1 MIKSSKEK
9 SGKLFWIS
17 FAAITVIYVAAMS
30 VFTFY
35 DYEITSSLYDKGTA
49 FGVIFEISGPV
60 FMPFFGIYS
69 IVSLPFVLK
78 VKKTPVKV
86 LLYVVLILLYA
97 YYCFMGAFTLKYSY
111 APFMFIP
118 SIIIYVTFTV
128 LCFFINVKM
137 PDSKRAIHKCVIL
150 VTFFT
155 VLTAML
161 GVDLIKVV
169 FGRKRFCAFLE
180 GPFQAVDFRREGFD
194 AFCQFLDFGFV
205 GVVLLGGAAEVF
217 FKAARAEFCEAEAR
231 RAGNAVPN
239 QHGKRNKPAKH
250 KGSQQQVIAG
260 HGSFGG
266 QGIHEA
272 WIQRQLKWCREGCL
286 VVHKEQHYQEK
297 DQHKDKDL
305 QIAHNVLLK
314 LFQRASPFFRRR
326 TPLE

>member
-1 MIKSSKEK
+1 MLNSSKEK
-9 SGKLFWIS
+9 SGKYFWII
-17 FAAITVIYVAAMS
+17 FAVITVIYVAAMS

-169 FGRKRFCAFLE
+169 FGRKRFYTITSEEYAPWYVIQSHALNSSFPSGHVSRAALSLCFALLCYYKNKKYVPLIKVVAVIFTVLVAVSRLYE
-180 GPFQAVDFRREGFD
+180 GMHYPTDVITAVFITMS
-194 AFCQFLDFGFV
+194 
-205 GVVLLGGAAEVF
+205 VF
-217 FKAARAEFCEAEAR
+217 FISERYLIRTK
-231 RAGNAVPN
+231 
-239 QHGKRNKPAKH
+239 
-250 KGSQQQVIAG
+250 
-260 HGSFGG
+260 
-266 QGIHEA
+266 
-272 WIQRQLKWCREGCL
+272 
-286 VVHKEQHYQEK
+286 
-297 DQHKDKDL
+297 
-305 QIAHNVLLK
+305 K
-314 LFQRASPFFRRR
+314 L
-326 TPLE
+326 